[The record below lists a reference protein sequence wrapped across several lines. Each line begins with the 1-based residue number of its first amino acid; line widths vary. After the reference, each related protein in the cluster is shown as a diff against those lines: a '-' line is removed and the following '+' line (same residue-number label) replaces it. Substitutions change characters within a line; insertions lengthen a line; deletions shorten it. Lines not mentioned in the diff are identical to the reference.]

1 LLHCLAQ
8 AEADRRGFRL
18 NEAAEFAR
26 WLSLASQVRRSGGL
40 FVSNGRSRPC
50 PRRQVPLVDAMSVLR
65 PGDTAWPALRLS
77 VPAEERFDDL
87 FGQSGL
93 LEPDPHT
100 WFTAGA
106 DAVNGDDATSK

>member
-1 LLHCLAQ
+1 LFLTGVRALAR
-8 AEADRRGFRL
+8 DGRFR
-18 NEAAEFAR
+18 F
-26 WLSLASQVRRSGGL
+26 
-40 FVSNGRSRPC
+40 
-50 PRRQVPLVDAMSVLR
+50 VDAMSVLR